1 MSKTKSLFSI
11 KIRVNQKAKKMFV
24 AAETIKDVTND
35 WADNHLKTNQE
46 LIAVELVQETVPII
60 TSETDA

>member
-1 MSKTKSLFSI
+1 
-11 KIRVNQKAKKMFV
+11 MFV